1 MCKLTSRITYLG
13 DQVQSKAS
21 SARRRVIIDHPGFC
35 VLNPSRPYVIN
46 QAINGHCRPGH
57 IFALPGESLTCG
69 PTLWS
74 LFLPAKLFQRCV
86 PLYFRGTVAMS
97 VSESEVM
104 RIHPRRRPF
113 KAAPSS
119 VAPGQ
124 SPNPQNPSPS
134 GSPAIRLR
142 KGETFNT
149 PTSPPSEDRDPL
161 LDFRSLP
168 RRSPTCTKSLEDIAA
183 GEERIIDILGNLS
196 IDSTDSPNSDNSRVG
211 EDLPVPT
218 AIVQAHI
225 RASANTEAPEAFTNS
240 PPSLLPSS
248 PMNSPKKAWNDTFH
262 ASDSGLGSSVSSADS
277 EPPSCQK
284 QGKLLPP
291 SDIAL
296 LTTSSVKTRK
306 MSWAQG
312 TQSAITSSI
321 QTIEPEN
328 APKRKLGP
336 VACKQ
341 IERFV
346 LVPLLKEERLKT
358 FHPLVRSIPH
368 RIAGREIGC
377 LRDLEKAFLGLT
389 RVSGLCIA
397 CA

>member
-1 MCKLTSRITYLG
+1 
-13 DQVQSKAS
+13 
-21 SARRRVIIDHPGFC
+21 
-35 VLNPSRPYVIN
+35 
-46 QAINGHCRPGH
+46 
-57 IFALPGESLTCG
+57 
-69 PTLWS
+69 
-74 LFLPAKLFQRCV
+74 
-86 PLYFRGTVAMS
+86 MS
-97 VSESEVM
+97 VSESEVT

-119 VAPGQ
+119 VAAGQ

-142 KGETFNT
+142 KGETFHS

-196 IDSTDSPNSDNSRVG
+196 LDSTDSPNSDNSRVG
-211 EDLPVPT
+211 DDLPVPT

-225 RASANTEAPEAFTNS
+225 RASANTEAPEASTTNS
-240 PPSLLPSS
+240 PPSLSPSS

-284 QGKLLPP
+284 QGKFLPP

-306 MSWAQG
+306 MSCAQG